1 MKSKYLV
8 RIIVID
14 LTNVISLAINMEISV
29 KALRLDSGSSLKK
42 FCIKL
47 ICMNL
52 KMVLYLTC
60 QSQ

>member
-14 LTNVISLAINMEISV
+14 LTHVISLAINMEISV
-29 KALRLDSGSSLKK
+29 KALRLDSGSSLDN
-42 FCIKL
+42 FFIKL
-47 ICMNL
+47 TSMNL
-52 KMVLYLTC
+52 KMVLRLTC